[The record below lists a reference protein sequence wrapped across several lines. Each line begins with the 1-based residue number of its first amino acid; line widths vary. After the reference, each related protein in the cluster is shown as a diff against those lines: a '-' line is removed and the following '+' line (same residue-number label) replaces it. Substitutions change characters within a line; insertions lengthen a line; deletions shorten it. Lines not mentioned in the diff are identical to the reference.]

1 MRKTWTAPAMALALV
16 ACQKAPEEN
25 TAVVAAANPYAERL
39 KSMSAPYRDLA
50 MRNAVRDSGQKCQ
63 RVETSR
69 YQEEYRNMAMW
80 TAHCPD
86 TGDWAIFIA
95 PGGDAQVRRC
105 ADAKS
110 LGIPECAAETAKP

>member
-1 MRKTWTAPAMALALV
+1 MRKSWTATAMALALV

-25 TAVVAAANPYAERL
+25 TAVVATANPYAERL

-50 MRNAVRDSGQKCQ
+50 MRNAVRDSGQHCQ

-69 YQEEYRNMAMW
+69 YQEDYKNMSMW
-80 TAHCPD
+80 TARCSD

-95 PGGDAQVRRC
+95 PGGDAQVRPC

-110 LGIPECAAETAKP
+110 LGIPECVAVTAKP

>member
-1 MRKTWTAPAMALALV
+1 MRKIWTATAMALALV

-25 TAVVAAANPYAERL
+25 TAVVVAANPYAERL

-50 MRNAVRDSGQKCQ
+50 MRNAVRDSGQHCQ

-69 YQEEYRNMAMW
+69 YQEDYKNMAMW
-80 TAHCPD
+80 TAHCSD

-110 LGIPECAAETAKP
+110 LGIPECVAVTAKP